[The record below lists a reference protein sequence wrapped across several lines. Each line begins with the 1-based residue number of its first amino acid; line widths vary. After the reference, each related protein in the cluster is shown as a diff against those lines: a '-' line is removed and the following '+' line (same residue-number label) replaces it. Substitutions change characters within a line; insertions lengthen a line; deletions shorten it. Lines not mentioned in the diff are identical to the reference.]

1 MLLFRR
7 SNRVDDTK
15 STVTFSIVGASRLRA
30 NYSCSSVA
38 IYLKFTAFTASVGA
52 AAATADTF

>member
-1 MLLFRR
+1 M
-7 SNRVDDTK
+7 DDTE
-15 STVTFSIVGASRLRA
+15 STVTFSIVGASRWHA

-38 IYLKFTAFTASVGA
+38 IYLKFTAFTASAKV